1 MIIVI
6 GGGPAGIFAAI
17 TARETDPS
25 QAVLLLEKSA
35 STLAKVKI
43 SGGGRCNVTHDCP
56 APRELTAHYPRGQ
69 KELLGPFHKWGPAQT
84 VEWFAA
90 RGVELKTESDGR
102 MFPVT
107 DSSATIVDCLVS
119 AARSSGVEIRTRCA
133 VTALKAL
140 PAADGFSV
148 SLENGEEL
156 VATKVLLAT
165 GGKPSGKSPA
175 PDGYSLAGDL
185 GHSVQEPVP
194 SLFTFRV
201 NDPLLAGLAGVSVP
215 EANVR
220 LEPVDKGDR
229 SLVQSGPL
237 LITHRGLSGPAILKL
252 SAWGARRFHELSY
265 RFAVGVNW
273 VPGLTSADLENGL
286 VERTRSQGK
295 QQVGTAG
302 LPEVPRRLWS
312 ALVKRAS
319 IAEDTKWGELDRRG
333 RGRLVSVLAKSRF
346 EVEGK
351 DTFKD
356 EFVTCGGVS
365 LKEIDFQTMTSRV
378 CPGLHLAGELL
389 NIDGV
394 TGGFNF
400 QSCWTTGFL
409 AGRGLVDAPA

>member
-25 QAVLLLEKSA
+25 QAVILLEKSA
-35 STLAKVKI
+35 TILAKVKI

-69 KELLGPFHKWGPAQT
+69 KELLGPFHKWGPDQT

-107 DSSATIVDCLVS
+107 DTSATIVDCLAS

-133 VTALKAL
+133 VAAIKAL
-140 PAADGFSV
+140 PAGDGFSI

-156 VATKVLLAT
+156 AATRVLLAT
-165 GGKPSGKSPA
+165 GGKPSGKSRT
-175 PDGYSLAGDL
+175 PDGYSLAVDL
-185 GHSVQEPVP
+185 GHSVNEPVP

-201 NDPLLAGLAGVSVP
+201 NDPLLAGLAGISVSEATVNLVP
-215 EANVR
+215 VG
-220 LEPVDKGDR
+220 KGDR
-229 SLVQSGPL
+229 SLLQSGPL
-237 LITHRGLSGPAILKL
+237 LVTHHGLSGPAILKL

-265 RFAVGVNW
+265 RFAIDVNW

-286 VERTRSQGK
+286 LERTRNQGK
-295 QQVGTAG
+295 QQIGTAG
-302 LPEVPRRLWS
+302 LPAVPRRLWS

-319 IAEDTKWGELDRRG
+319 IAEETKWAELDRRG
-333 RGRLVSVLAKSRF
+333 RSRLVSVLAQSRF

-365 LKEIDFQTMTSRV
+365 LKEIDFQTMASRV

-389 NIDGV
+389 DIDGV

-400 QSCWTTGFL
+400 QSCWTTGYL
-409 AGRGLVDAPA
+409 AGRGLAGPPA